1 MIVCGKTE
9 GLIDAKYLLKL
20 GPVFGCPQ
28 ALVGV
33 YRYVALGG
41 EVDNS
46 PSGIPIIFVALEK
59 ILPTG
64 QWDQPFPV
72 LPMASMLEGFS
83 VLVGVRQRDGVCND
97 LTIYYPEYAYLQI
110 RVHQRISWVKAP
122 SINFR
127 RWARRN
133 LPGMSDRTS

>member
-46 PSGIPIIFVALEK
+46 PSGIPIIFVALEQV
-59 ILPTG
+59 LPTSH
-64 QWDQPFPV
+64 WDQPFPV
-72 LPMASMLEGFS
+72 LPMPAMLEGFS
-83 VLVGVRQRDGVCND
+83 VLVSVGQRYGVCND
-97 LTIYYPEYAYLQI
+97 LAIYYPEYAYLQI
-110 RVHQRISWVKAP
+110 SAHQRISWVTAP
-122 SINFR
+122 LINFTKR
-127 RWARRN
+127 AR
-133 LPGMSDRTS
+133 GYVSGI